1 MSVIDG
7 PYELATI
14 PLDRLFIDRS
24 WQQEPSRHMV
34 DRIASNFDPVMYG
47 TLHVNHRDTFIARS
61 RLRRFKRYWRP
72 SVMYSVIDGCARFR
86 AAERVPDVSTL
97 PCIVKHLPPEAEPA
111 EFVKLNGPGVGAV
124 AALRAAYVERQLT
137 RLRKAR

>member
-1 MSVIDG
+1 MIDG

-14 PLDRLFIDRS
+14 ALDRLFIDRS
-24 WQQEPSRHMV
+24 YQQEPSRHMV

-47 TLHVNHRDTFIARS
+47 VLHVNHRDTFIARS

-86 AAERVPDVSTL
+86 GAERVGISEL
-97 PCIVKHLPPEAEPA
+97 PCIVRHLPREREVA

-124 AALRAAYVERQLT
+124 AALRAEYVERQLA